1 MEQQRIFPLAARLKR
16 LIWLWATLASL
27 LVGSLQGWLSY
38 RHVQGELVDELRA
51 ITQTSVPLLAV
62 ALWDIEREAVQWQ
75 IETMAER
82 PEIGLVRL
90 SVPTGQVFIAGDER
104 LAQSVVPS
112 IFEIPQPGRPLNRI
126 GRLEV
131 YADPAAFQGELVY
144 LALSTLLAYGLLT
157 LLVCTLVGFFLRR
170 HLENPLRQLAGYLG
184 TLTPERLRQPLQ
196 LERPAQRRRD
206 EIDLMVDGFRVMQ
219 QTVDQHVRHLD
230 DLVAQRTAA
239 LQQALS
245 EIEALSRTDG
255 LTGCFNRRHFDERFI
270 EEFDRASRYKQELAL
285 VFCDIDY
292 FKRINDSYGHAVG
305 DAVLK
310 ALKTCTDQCLRE
322 RVDWVA
328 RYGGEEFVIVLPHT
342 GLAEARGV
350 AERLRQ
356 VVEKD
361 LGRLAG
367 LPGGGQVTASFG
379 VAAQVPGSDPG
390 ALLELADQRLYAAK
404 QAGRNRVMPAAE
416 AL

>member
-1 MEQQRIFPLAARLKR
+1 MEQQRISPLADRLKR

-38 RHVQGELVDELRA
+38 RHVQNELADELRA
-51 ITQTSVPLLAV
+51 IAQTSVPLLAV

-75 IETMAER
+75 VEAMAER

-90 SVPTGQVFIAGDER
+90 SVPTGQVFLAGNEQ
-104 LAQSVVPS
+104 LMQNTVPS
-112 IFEIPQPGRPLNRI
+112 VFEVPQPGRPLNSI

-131 YADPAAFQGELVY
+131 YADPAAFQDELLY
-144 LALSTLLAYGLLT
+144 LAFSTFLGYGLLT

-170 HLENPLRQLAGYLG
+170 HLENPLRQLAIYLG
-184 TLTPERLRQPLQ
+184 SLTPERLRQPLQ
-196 LERPAQRRRD
+196 LERPGQSRRD

-219 QTVDQHVRHLD
+219 RTVDLHVRHLD
-230 DLVAQRTAA
+230 ELVAQRTAE

-245 EIEALSRTDG
+245 AIEALSRTDG
-255 LTGCFNRRHFDERFI
+255 LTGCFNRRHFDERYV
-270 EEFDRASRYKQELAL
+270 EEFDRAVRYQQELAL
-285 VFCDIDY
+285 IFCDIDY
-292 FKRINDSYGHAVG
+292 FKRINDQYGHAVG

-310 ALKTCTDQCLRE
+310 ALKICMDGCLRE

-328 RYGGEEFVIVLPHT
+328 RYGGEEFVVVLPHT
-342 GLAEARGV
+342 GLAEARAV

-356 VVEKD
+356 AVADD

-367 LPGGGQVTASFG
+367 LPGDPVTASFG
-379 VAAQVPGSDPG
+379 VAAYVPGSNP
-390 ALLELADQRLYAAK
+390 AMLLEVADSRLYAAK
-404 QAGRNRVMPAAE
+404 QAGRNRVRPAAAE
-416 AL
+416 L